1 MIDKGP
7 VLLDI
12 ADGIA
17 RLRLNRPDAA
27 NGMSA
32 ELLSALCDAIMV
44 CHGQPDL
51 RVLLLS
57 GEGTNFCAGGD
68 VSAFASKGEKL
79 PDYIRQATAYLQ
91 NAVTG
96 LLRLEAP
103 VITSVQGFA
112 AGGGGFGLVC
122 ASDIVIAGE
131 SAKFLAGAT
140 RVAMAPDAGVSV
152 TLSRLVGLRRAMSI
166 LLTNPVISARRGAGY
181 GHRHQGRSGCRTRR
195 GVARDGAGTGGRCAE
210 GAGRDQA
217 AGLGRD
223 RHSASSNACRKK
235 RAPCPNC
242 LGWPT
247 RGKGSPPSSSGASP
261 SLRDASQCRP
271 PARVPF
277 GRLDGRRAFVSGG
290 AQGIGAAIVRSFAD
304 AGAHVVIADLDIDNG
319 IRSCRAGWCDRGSSR
334 CRRHRHGAGDH
345 GAARAVRYRRQQCRR
360 RPACVLHRHDAGRL
374 GQAARG
380 QSGLGL
386 CLHPRRAAGDAGG
399 RLRAHHQHHLGS
411 RRGWARRVARSIPP
425 PRAA

>member
-1 MIDKGP
+1 M
-7 VLLDI
+7 
-12 ADGIA
+12 
-17 RLRLNRPDAA
+17 RLNRPDAA

-51 RVLLLS
+51 RALLLS

-68 VSAFASKGEKL
+68 IRAFASKGEKL

-166 LLTNPVISARRGAGY
+166 LLTNPVITASEAFSMGIVTKVVPDAELAEASLAMARELAAGAPKALAATK
-181 GHRHQGRSGCRTRR
+181 RL
-195 GVARDGAGTGGRCAE
+195 VWAGTGTSIE
-210 GAGRDQA
+210 Q
-217 AGLGRD
+217 
-223 RHSASSNACRKK
+223 
-235 RAPCPNC
+235 C
-242 LGWPT
+242 LSEEART
-247 RGKGSPPSSSGASP
+247 VSELSGM
-261 SLRDASQCRP
+261 
-271 PARVPF
+271 
-277 GRLDGRRAFVSGG
+277 
-290 AQGIGAAIVRSFAD
+290 AD
-304 AGAHVVIADLDIDNG
+304 AQEGLAAVIE
-319 IRSCRAGWCDRGSSR
+319 
-334 CRRHRHGAGDH
+334 RRKP
-345 GAARAVRYRRQQCRR
+345 VFT
-360 RPACVLHRHDAGRL
+360 GR
-374 GQAARG
+374 
-380 QSGLGL
+380 
-386 CLHPRRAAGDAGG
+386 
-399 RLRAHHQHHLGS
+399 
-411 RRGWARRVARSIPP
+411 
-425 PRAA
+425 